1 MKHKEQA
8 TRKCYSADNETFN
21 HNAFGDLLDSGEF
34 QVGDTYWMA
43 DAVPLSHAN
52 FICVDRFLE
61 RADDLLSEE
70 FGEFED
76 GKSNYSDA
84 SDEAKA
90 ELKAVIEAW
99 ANKHVALSYWTVAN
113 VVECKITAE
122 DLAWHDLDA
131 AIDAAMKGTT

>member
-1 MKHKEQA
+1 MTHKEQA

-21 HNAFGDLLDSGEF
+21 HNDFGDLLDSCDL

-52 FICVDRFLE
+52 FIRVDRFLE
-61 RADDLLSEE
+61 QADDLLSDE
-70 FGEFED
+70 FDEFED

-90 ELKAVIEAW
+90 ELKALIEAW
-99 ANKHVALSYWTVAN
+99 ATKHVALPYWRVAN
-113 VVECKITAE
+113 VVKCKITAE
-122 DLAWHDLDA
+122 DLA
-131 AIDAAMKGTT
+131 